1 MSLYTRLTRPDR
13 AAGEIK
19 IPIHGFC
26 ALLLEWARGYVTGG
40 EIATLFSLTPD
51 EVTDGTWLKDQVLA
65 VPADKRGEFL
75 RVFRDILYLAEL
87 QLMYTTQA
95 EMQTRVASLVTDLNV

>member
-1 MSLYTRLTRPDR
+1 MSLYTRITRP
-13 AAGEIK
+13 ASPSEVK

-26 ALLLEWARGYVTGG
+26 AMLLEWARGYVTGND
-40 EIATLFSLTPD
+40 IATMFNLTAS
-51 EVTDGTWLKDQVLA
+51 EITEGTWLKDQILA

-75 RVFRDILYLAEL
+75 RVFRDICYLAEL

-95 EMQTRVASLVTDLNV
+95 EMQTRVQSLVTDLNAP